1 MQRKLVSC
9 GPNLKAR
16 YTREAMSGPVLLP
29 VDMTTLSFLLQ
40 TLSSRVL
47 HIDPKHF
54 TFRSKGY
61 TSSILEAAYDRY
73 TAFAIVYRLLLLCM
87 SCNHRSAGLTLHTC
101 LVQVLRPNV

>member
-1 MQRKLVSC
+1 MRRKLVSC

-16 YTREAMSGPVLLP
+16 YMHEAMSSPVLLP
-29 VDMTTLSFLLQ
+29 VDVTSLFSLLQ
-40 TLSSRVL
+40 TLSSHAL

-73 TAFAIVYRLLLLCM
+73 ATLVIAHFVLLHELPSKLRLSEAAQLLC
-87 SCNHRSAGLTLHTC
+87 AGTQT
-101 LVQVLRPNV
+101 

>member
-1 MQRKLVSC
+1 MRRKLVSC

-16 YTREAMSGPVLLP
+16 YMHEAMSSPVLLP
-29 VDMTTLSFLLQ
+29 VDVTSLFSLLQ
-40 TLSSRVL
+40 TLSSHAL

-73 TAFAIVYRLLLLCM
+73 ATLVIAHFVLLVCM
-87 SCNHRSAGLTLHTC
+87 SCHQSCACLRLHNC
-101 LVQVLRPNV
+101 FVQVLRPNV